1 MRAQFT
7 KYFITGISAVI
18 LDILTLYLL
27 KEYAH
32 LKPVWAVVV
41 NQVVLL
47 NYVFFINKY
56 WSFKSQ
62 GMAHREMVRFLILAG
77 VNYLISVAWMYVFN
91 EKFGINYLLVRLAN
105 VALAVAWNFLL
116 YRFWVYVAP
125 KENPPAAA
133 STAENLSKVS

>member
-1 MRAQFT
+1 
-7 KYFITGISAVI
+7 
-18 LDILTLYLL
+18 
-27 KEYAH
+27 
-32 LKPVWAVVV
+32 
-41 NQVVLL
+41 
-47 NYVFFINKY
+47 
-56 WSFKSQ
+56 
-62 GMAHREMVRFLILAG
+62 MAHREMVRFLILAG